1 MGGTSPR
8 QPELQ
13 SLRDNGTAGGGG
25 NWAISRN
32 SIMHIAPF
40 DLSLK
45 SLSSFLHGNTLQ
57 IVCVYLTLDGLTT
70 CIELKESNSGK
81 TQ

>member
-1 MGGTSPR
+1 
-8 QPELQ
+8 
-13 SLRDNGTAGGGG
+13 
-25 NWAISRN
+25 
-32 SIMHIAPF
+32 MHIAPF

-57 IVCVYLTLDGLTT
+57 IVRVYLTLDGLTT